1 MSKRI
6 SYAFIF
12 AFLVIS
18 FSAINTSAQNKKQI
32 SANKQAESL
41 SDTIKLSSDPDFY
54 AITLKKDIPVAEK
67 IMKDLL
73 PYKDSKTTG
82 ELMVMAAKKLL
93 GNEYVAGTLEE
104 GDSEDVR
111 VYLSKT
117 DCIIFVET
125 CMNLA
130 LTVKKYGKDAN
141 FEKLCQMVRQSRY
154 RDGQV
159 RCYSDRIHYTTE
171 WIRQGEKRG
180 IVDDITLQCGGQV
193 YDHPINFMTSHY
205 KSYKHLKDADVT
217 KECCGNEKEMETCT
231 MNQATKD
238 YNVIAKVEKEL
249 NTQPYTYI
257 PQDKIKANE
266 KSIKSG
272 DIIGYMSTT
281 KGLDIAHVVIA
292 YWRPDGKLGFIHA
305 SMGKMKVVVD
315 EKTINDYAND
325 SKGINGIKVIR
336 VR

>member
-1 MSKRI
+1 MNKTNIKRTACAI
-6 SYAFIF
+6 CF
-12 AFLVIS
+12 ALL
-18 FSAINTSAQNKKQI
+18 FSLSSAVTASAQN
-32 SANKQAESL
+32 
-41 SDTIKLSSDPDFY
+41 DTIKLSSNPDFY

-82 ELMVMAAKKLL
+82 QLMVMAAQKLL

-130 LTVKKYGKDAN
+130 LTVKLFGKDAS
-141 FEKLCQMVRQSRY
+141 FDKLCQMIRQSRY
-154 RDGQV
+154 RDGMV

-180 IVDDITLQCGGQV
+180 ILDDITLKCGGEE
-193 YDHPINFMTSHY
+193 YDHPIYFMTKNY
-205 KSYKHLKDADVT
+205 KRYAHLKDAEVEE
-217 KECCGNEKEMETCT
+217 ECCLPEDGTQETCT

-238 YNVIAKVEKEL
+238 YKTIAKVEAEL
-249 NTQPYTYI
+249 NSQPYTYI
-257 PQDKIKANE
+257 PQERIKANE

-281 KGLDIAHVVIA
+281 NGLDIAHVAIA
-292 YWRPDGKLGFIHA
+292 FWRKDGKLGFIHA
-305 SMGKMKVVVD
+305 SMGKMKVVID
-315 EKTINDYAND
+315 EKTIAEYANS
-325 SKGINGIKVIR
+325 SKYINGIKVIR

>member
-1 MSKRI
+1 MNKTTIKRTI
-6 SYAFIF
+6 YAICLALLF
-12 AFLVIS
+12 IS
-18 FSAINTSAQNKKQI
+18 FSAINTFAQN
-32 SANKQAESL
+32 
-41 SDTIKLSSDPDFY
+41 DTIKLSSDPDFY

-73 PYKDSKTTG
+73 PYKDTKTTG
-82 ELMVMAAKKLL
+82 DLMVMAAKKLL
-93 GNEYVAGTLEE
+93 GNDYVAGTLEE

-130 LTVKKYGKDAN
+130 LTVKKYGKDAD

-154 RDGQV
+154 RDGMV

-180 IVDDITLQCGGQV
+180 IVEDITLKCGGQV

-238 YNVIAKVEKEL
+238 
-249 NTQPYTYI
+249 
-257 PQDKIKANE
+257 
-266 KSIKSG
+266 
-272 DIIGYMSTT
+272 
-281 KGLDIAHVVIA
+281 
-292 YWRPDGKLGFIHA
+292 
-305 SMGKMKVVVD
+305 
-315 EKTINDYAND
+315 
-325 SKGINGIKVIR
+325 
-336 VR
+336 

>member
-1 MSKRI
+1 MKAMPKRI
-6 SYAFIF
+6 VYATVF
-12 AFLVIS
+12 ALLFTLS
-18 FSAINTSAQNKKQI
+18 SAISTYAQ
-32 SANKQAESL
+32 

-54 AITLKKDIPVAEK
+54 AITLKKDIPTAEK
-67 IMKDLL
+67 IMKELL
-73 PYKDSKTTG
+73 PFKDTKTSG

-93 GNEYVAGTLEE
+93 GNPYVAGTLEE

-125 CMNLA
+125 CMNLV
-130 LTVKKYGKDAN
+130 LTVKKYGKDAD

-154 RDGQV
+154 RDGMV

-180 IVDDITLQCGGQV
+180 ILEDITLQAGGQV
-193 YDHPINFMTSHY
+193 YDHPIFFMTKNY
-205 KSYKHLKDADVT
+205 QKYKHLKDAEVT
-217 KECCGNEKEMETCT
+217 KQCCGNEEDNETCT

-238 YNVIAKVEKEL
+238 YRTIARVEKEL
-249 NTQPYTYI
+249 NSKPYTYI
-257 PQDKIKANE
+257 PQDKIKACE
-266 KSIKSG
+266 KNVKSG

-281 KGLDIAHVVIA
+281 DGLDIAHVAIA
-292 YWRPDGKLGFIHA
+292 YWRKDGKLGFIHA

-315 EKTINDYAND
+315 EKTIAEYANA
-325 SKGINGIKVIR
+325 SKYINGIKVIR
-336 VR
+336 VK

>member
-1 MSKRI
+1 MNKPAMKKTICAIYFALLFI
-6 SYAFIF
+6 SI
-12 AFLVIS
+12 
-18 FSAINTSAQNKKQI
+18 SAINAFAQN
-32 SANKQAESL
+32 
-41 SDTIKLSSDPDFY
+41 DTIKLSSDPDFY

-67 IMKDLL
+67 IMKELL
-73 PYKDSKTTG
+73 PYKDTKTTG
-82 ELMVMAAKKLL
+82 ELMIMAAKKLL

-130 LTVKKYGKDAN
+130 LTVKKYGKDAD

-154 RDGQV
+154 RDGLV

-180 IVDDITLQCGGQV
+180 ILDDITLKCGGQV
-193 YDHPINFMTSHY
+193 YDHPIYFMTKNY
-205 KSYKHLKDADVT
+205 KKYKHLKDAEVED
-217 KECCGNEKEMETCT
+217 ECCSPEDNQETCT

-238 YNVIAKVEKEL
+238 YRTIARVENEL
-249 NTQPYTYI
+249 NSKPYTYI

-281 KGLDIAHVVIA
+281 NGLDIAHVAIA
-292 YWRPDGKLGFIHA
+292 YWRKDGKLGFIHA
-305 SMGKMKVVVD
+305 SMGKMKVVID
-315 EKTINDYAND
+315 EKTIADYAIS
-325 SKGINGIKVIR
+325 SKHINGIKVIR

>member
-1 MSKRI
+1 MNNSIIKRTVCAI
-6 SYAFIF
+6 CF
-12 AFLVIS
+12 ALLFIS
-18 FSAINTSAQNKKQI
+18 FSAINSFAQN
-32 SANKQAESL
+32 
-41 SDTIKLSSDPDFY
+41 DTIKLSSDPDFY

-73 PYKDSKTTG
+73 PYKDIKSTG
-82 ELMVMAAKKLL
+82 DLMIMAAKKLL

-130 LTVKKYGKDAN
+130 LTVKKYGKDAD
-141 FEKLCQMVRQSRY
+141 FEKLCQMIRQSRY
-154 RDGQV
+154 RDGMV

-180 IVDDITLQCGGQV
+180 ILDDITLKCGGQV
-193 YDHPINFMTSHY
+193 YDHPIYFMTKNY
-205 KSYKHLKDADVT
+205 KKYKHLKDAEVEE
-217 KECCGNEKEMETCT
+217 ECCSPEDNQETCT

-238 YNVIAKVEKEL
+238 YNTIAKVENEL
-249 NTQPYTYI
+249 NSKPYTYI

-281 KGLDIAHVVIA
+281 NGLDIAHVAIA
-292 YWRPDGKLGFIHA
+292 FWRKDGKLGFIHA
-305 SMGKMKVVVD
+305 SMGKMKVVID
-315 EKTINDYAND
+315 EKTIAEYANA
-325 SKGINGIKVIR
+325 SKYINGIKVIR

>member
-1 MSKRI
+1 MKAMPKRI
-6 SYAFIF
+6 ICAIIF
-12 AFLVIS
+12 ALS
-18 FSAINTSAQNKKQI
+18 FILSSAINANAQ
-32 SANKQAESL
+32 

-54 AITLKKDIPVAEK
+54 AITLKKDIPTAEK
-67 IMKDLL
+67 IMKELL
-73 PYKDSKTTG
+73 PYKDTKTTG
-82 ELMVMAAKKLL
+82 DLMVMAAKKLL
-93 GNEYVAGTLEE
+93 GNPYVAGTLEE

-130 LTVKKYGKDAN
+130 LTVKKYGKDAD

-154 RDGQV
+154 RNGMV

-180 IVDDITLQCGGQV
+180 ILEDITLKCGGQV
-193 YDHPINFMTSHY
+193 YDHPIFFMTKNY
-205 KSYKHLKDADVT
+205 KKYKHLKDADVEN
-217 KECCGNEKEMETCT
+217 KDCCSNDEEQETCT
-231 MNQATKD
+231 INQATKD
-238 YNVIAKVEKEL
+238 YRTIARVEKEL
-249 NTQPYTYI
+249 NSQPYTYI

-281 KGLDIAHVVIA
+281 DGLDIAHVAIA
-292 YWRPDGKLGFIHA
+292 YWRKDGKLGFIHA

-315 EKTINDYAND
+315 EKTIAEYANA
-325 SKGINGIKVIR
+325 SKYINGIKVIR
-336 VR
+336 VK

>member
-1 MSKRI
+1 MKAMPKRI
-6 SYAFIF
+6 VYATVF
-12 AFLVIS
+12 ALLFTLS
-18 FSAINTSAQNKKQI
+18 SAISTYAQ
-32 SANKQAESL
+32 

-54 AITLKKDIPVAEK
+54 AITLKKDISTAEK
-67 IMKDLL
+67 IMKELL
-73 PYKDSKTTG
+73 PFKDTKTSG

-93 GNEYVAGTLEE
+93 GNPYVAGTLEE

-125 CMNLA
+125 CMNLV
-130 LTVKKYGKDAN
+130 LTVKKYGKDAD

-154 RDGQV
+154 RDGMV

-180 IVDDITLQCGGQV
+180 ILEDITLQAGGQV
-193 YDHPINFMTSHY
+193 YDHPIFFMTKNY
-205 KSYKHLKDADVT
+205 QKYKHLKDAEVT
-217 KECCGNEKEMETCT
+217 KQCCGNEEDNETCT

-238 YNVIAKVEKEL
+238 YRTIARVEKEL
-249 NTQPYTYI
+249 NSKPYTYI
-257 PQDKIKANE
+257 PQDKIKACE
-266 KSIKSG
+266 KNVKSG

-281 KGLDIAHVVIA
+281 DGLDIAHVAIA
-292 YWRPDGKLGFIHA
+292 YWRKDGKLGFIHA

-315 EKTINDYAND
+315 EKTIAEYANA
-325 SKGINGIKVIR
+325 SKYINGIKVIR
-336 VR
+336 VK